1 MMLDFIH
8 RIETAIKAKG
18 VTFNRVEHDC
28 GLGNGTI
35 KRWAEQSP
43 RLDKLVAVANY
54 LDVSLDYLV
63 YGTLHS
69 DSTPNREKHLEL
81 DGYKREQGLICDGS
95 PLDEEEADLV
105 AMYRL
110 LPCRSGRTSLTS
122 FIVCTRNMPREKR
135 TLFTGHTPPTEKKAA
150 PSQEIAPMAEPPKF
164 FCRFCLVL
172 NHFLE
177 ELKKG

>member
-110 LPCRSGRTSLTS
+110 LP
-122 FIVCTRNMPREKR
+122 VQVREDFFDQLHCLYQKYAER
-135 TLFTGHTPPTEKKAA
+135 KKDSIYWTYAA
-150 PSQEIAPMAEPPKF
+150 D
-164 FCRFCLVL
+164 R
-172 NHFLE
+172 E
-177 ELKKG
+177 EGGPVPGDSSHGGTA